1 MIKVPYIKMTT
12 VSDLASLCPKPA
24 LSSLEQLQIFVL
36 RDCTKHIEECIW
48 YAFKGV
54 GTLIPSPGSWKGGKG
69 QKHLKEGE
77 GLLT

>member
-1 MIKVPYIKMTT
+1 MIKALCRKMTT
-12 VSDLASLCPKPA
+12 ISDLASPCLEPA

-36 RDCTKHIEECIW
+36 RDWTKHIAECIW
-48 YAFKGV
+48 YAFKWV
-54 GTLIPSPGSWKGGKG
+54 GTLMPSPVSWRGGNG